1 MATWKKLVVSG
12 SAISQ
17 LTNDSGYISAS
28 QVPTGANGFASAS
41 YNGTVLIADS
51 ATGSLAF
58 ASGSGQGLTISANAG
73 TDTLTFGLSAIPNTS
88 LANSSST
95 IGTTNIQLGATVS
108 TLDGLTSVTATNFT
122 GTASFA
128 TNADLLDGFH
138 AYEIV
143 LNSQT
148 SSMTVNSASY
158 ATVASSSL
166 FATSASNSDLL
177 DGLHATAFVL
187 NSQTSSMTVLS
198 ASYASTASYVTTLNQ
213 NVIISGALDIS
224 ISPYSSNLQIAGN
237 GFGQTYLS
245 TNGALV
251 LNPGSGGVGMAGTN
265 QYITAGYFVGQTAGT
280 VLTGSLLG
288 TSSYADNAGTA
299 LSSLSAT
306 SASFAT
312 TASYALNAPNAG
324 NANTAS
330 NITPAITNEVDN
342 RVLTANGGGTIN
354 GEANLTFDGSTL
366 ILNGSQTISGD
377 LTVNGTTTSINTT
390 NLNVADK
397 FILLSSGSTSA
408 NDGGIIVQST
418 TEGTGF
424 ALLYDSAQ
432 ARWAFTGSLSGLAT
446 SAAPDAFVATVLDLN
461 VAESTD
467 IAAYQKMGNIKI
479 ATNQDIFIWS

>member
-17 LTNDSGYISAS
+17 LVNDSGYISAS
-28 QVPTGANGFASAS
+28 QVPAGYNSFSTAS
-41 YNGTVLIADS
+41 YNGTNLIADMS
-51 ATGSLAF
+51 GTLTF
-58 ASGSGQGLTISANAG
+58 ASSSGQGLTISANAG
-73 TDTLTFGLSAIPNTS
+73 TDTLTFGLSSIPTESLQRSGSTIGSTFVGLGSTVTS
-88 LANSSST
+88 LA
-95 IGTTNIQLGATVS
+95 
-108 TLDGLTSVTATNFT
+108 GLTNVTSTNFT

-128 TNADLLDGFH
+128 TNA
-138 AYEIV
+138 
-143 LNSQT
+143 
-148 SSMTVNSASY
+148 
-158 ATVASSSL
+158 
-166 FATSASNSDLL
+166 DLL

-198 ASYASTASYVTTLNQ
+198 ASFAINASSSLYAANANQLDGLDSTA
-213 NVIISGALDIS
+213 
-224 ISPYSSNLQIAGN
+224 
-237 GFGQTYLS
+237 F
-245 TNGALV
+245 V
-251 LNPGSGGVGMAGTN
+251 LNS
-265 QYITAGYFVGQTAGT
+265 Q
-280 VLTGSLLG
+280 
-288 TSSYADNAGTA
+288 TSSMAVS
-299 LSSLSAT
+299 SSLSAISSSYALT
-306 SASFAT
+306 ASFALNT
-312 TASYALNAPNAG
+312 PTATNAL
-324 NANTAS
+324 TAS
-330 NITPAITNEVDN
+330 NITPAITNTANN
-342 RVLTANGGGTIN
+342 RVLTDNGGGTIN
-354 GEANLTFDGSTL
+354 GEVNLTFDGSTL

-408 NDGGIIVQST
+408 NDGGIIVQSAT
-418 TEGTGF
+418 GGTGF